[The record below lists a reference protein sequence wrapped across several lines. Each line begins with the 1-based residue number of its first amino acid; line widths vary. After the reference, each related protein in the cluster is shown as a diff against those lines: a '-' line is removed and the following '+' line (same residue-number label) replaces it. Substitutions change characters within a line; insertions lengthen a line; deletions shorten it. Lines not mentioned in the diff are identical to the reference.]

1 MPAAVSGLSTAS
13 SSVRAYIGLGSN
25 LDDPVA
31 QVKQAIAA
39 LAGLPQSRLLRQ
51 SRLYAS
57 PPLGPPDQPDY
68 VNAVVELETVLMPMQ
83 LLAALQG
90 IEQAQGRV
98 RTRHWG
104 ERVIDLDLLLYA
116 DVRMESAALQLPHPG
131 IAARAFV
138 LRPLAEL
145 VPDMTI
151 PGQGALLDLL
161 AARVDDV
168 CVPLNSF
175 EEIA

>member
-1 MPAAVSGLSTAS
+1 MSADRGLTPLI
-13 SSVRAYIGLGSN
+13 AYIGLGSN
-25 LDDPVA
+25 LDQPRA
-31 QVKQAIAA
+31 QVERAIAA
-39 LAGLPQSRLLRQ
+39 LARVAYSCVLRQ

-57 PPLGPPDQPDY
+57 PPLGPADQPDY
-68 VNAVVELETVLMPMQ
+68 VNAVVELETSLSPTA
-83 LLAALQG
+83 LLQALHN

-116 DVRMESAALQLPHPG
+116 DWQVAEPELSLPHPG

-145 VPDMTI
+145 APDVHI
-151 PGQGALLDLL
+151 PGQGTLPGLL
-161 AARVDDV
+161 AARAADV
-168 CVPLNSF
+168 CFPLD
-175 EEIA
+175 

>member
-1 MPAAVSGLSTAS
+1 MSAASGLNADL

-25 LDDPVA
+25 LDDPIA
-31 QVKQAIAA
+31 QVKHAIAA
-39 LAGLPQSRLLRQ
+39 LAGLPQSKLLRQ

-57 PPLGPPDQPDY
+57 PPLGPLDQPDF
-68 VNAVVELETVLMPMQ
+68 VNAVVELETSLSPLQ
-83 LLAALQG
+83 LLAALQD

-104 ERVIDLDLLLYA
+104 ERIIDLDLLLYA
-116 DVRMESAALQLPHPG
+116 DLQIDSPTLQLPHPG

-145 VPDMTI
+145 VPGLTI
-151 PGQGALLDLL
+151 PGQGDFAALL
-161 AARVDDV
+161 AARAADV
-168 CVPLNSF
+168 CSAL
-175 EEIA
+175 EQRQETA

>member
-1 MPAAVSGLSTAS
+1 MFAAASGLSADLS
-13 SSVRAYIGLGSN
+13 SLRAYIGLGSN

-31 QVKQAIAA
+31 QVKHAIAA

-57 PPLGPPDQPDY
+57 PPLGPLDQPDY
-68 VNAVVELETVLMPMQ
+68 VNAVVELETSLTPLQ
-83 LLAALQG
+83 LLAALQDV
-90 IEQAQGRV
+90 ERAQGRV

-104 ERVIDLDLLLYA
+104 ERIIDLDLLLYA
-116 DVRMESAALQLPHPG
+116 DLQMDSAALQLPHPG

-145 VPDMTI
+145 APDLMI
-151 PGQGALLDLL
+151 PGQGDLAILLTAR
-161 AARVDDV
+161 AADV
-168 CVPLNSF
+168 CEPLRADAKVS
-175 EEIA
+175 

>member
-1 MPAAVSGLSTAS
+1 MFAASSGLSADLS
-13 SSVRAYIGLGSN
+13 SLRAYIGLGSN

-31 QVKQAIAA
+31 QVKHAIAA
-39 LAGLPQSRLLRQ
+39 LAELPQSQLLRQ

-57 PPLGPPDQPDY
+57 PPLGPLDQPDY
-68 VNAVVELETVLMPMQ
+68 VNAVVELDTALEPEVL
-83 LLAALQG
+83 LNALHD
-90 IEQAQGRV
+90 IEQKQGRV

-116 DVRMESAALQLPHPG
+116 DMQMESRGLTLPHPG

-145 VPDMTI
+145 EPELMI
-151 PGQGALLDLL
+151 PGQGVLRDLL
-161 AARVDDV
+161 AARAADV
-168 CVPLNSF
+168 CVPL
-175 EEIA
+175 ER

>member
-1 MPAAVSGLSTAS
+1 MSSASSGLSADLS
-13 SSVRAYIGLGSN
+13 SLRAYIGLGSN

-31 QVKQAIAA
+31 QVKHAIAA

-57 PPLGPPDQPDY
+57 PPLGPLDQPDY
-68 VNAVVELETVLMPMQ
+68 VNAVVELETSLTPVQ
-83 LLAALQG
+83 LLVALQG

-104 ERVIDLDLLLYA
+104 ERIIDLDLLLYA
-116 DVRMESAALQLPHPG
+116 DLQMDSAALQLPHPG
-131 IAARAFV
+131 MATRAFV

-145 VPDMTI
+145 SPDLTI
-151 PGQGALLDLL
+151 PGQGDLSVLL
-161 AARVDDV
+161 AARAADRCD
-168 CVPLNSF
+168 PLKQ
-175 EEIA
+175 EQEIA